1 MRFGLLLTALLWSAA
16 VVADDAPGPLPLESF
31 TRWDEFGDVKISPD
45 GRLLAMTLGKYGNSA
60 LAFIDRHDGKLV
72 GGWRQPNGTVIE
84 DFDWVSPTRVIYR
97 VAERAPDRVEP
108 LGTGEIFAIDV
119 DGKDKA
125 LVYGYRAHSSSYATA
140 YVISTLPSDPDN
152 ILVAEQPWRL
162 IGNSWWSNPDARPT
176 IKLLNVRNGRKR
188 ELGEAPLASA
198 QLLVD
203 SSEQVRFAV
212 GYDTR
217 GKLAV
222 AWRPRVDDPW
232 QEFALPGFRSN
243 MIKPL
248 GFNKDNSAVHFL
260 AVPENKS
267 HQALYRL
274 TLASGSIDKLS
285 LADDTEVVDAVMDLR
300 NERVIGYETYTD
312 KLARA
317 WIEKDDRSARFYRAL
332 ERAFPGQTISITSS
346 TSDGSLA
353 VAFVQ
358 SDVNP
363 GDFYVLDTQALKAD
377 FIRASRTWIDPRT
390 MRPREP
396 VTLQARDG
404 LELHGYL
411 TRPASPPPHPMVVL
425 PHGGPHQWRD
435 LWEFDGEAQLLAN
448 RGYAVL
454 QVNYRGSAGFGI
466 DFKSSG
472 YKEWGARMQ
481 DDLTDATR
489 WAIEKKI
496 AAPDRICIYGSNYG
510 GYAALMGVAREP
522 GLYRCAI
529 SFAGS
534 YDLEVLQSSRRLQKS
549 RSGRT
554 YVEETL
560 GDDPAQ
566 LRARSPVN
574 LAPAIQ
580 APVLLI
586 HGTEDIRA
594 DINQARAMKTALERA
609 GKRFEWLVLSRE
621 GDWIYD
627 EETRREAYER
637 ILAFLDA
644 NLRR

>member
-1 MRFGLLLTALLWSAA
+1 
-16 VVADDAPGPLPLESF
+16 
-31 TRWDEFGDVKISPD
+31 
-45 GRLLAMTLGKYGNSA
+45 
-60 LAFIDRHDGKLV
+60 
-72 GGWRQPNGTVIE
+72 
-84 DFDWVSPTRVIYR
+84 
-97 VAERAPDRVEP
+97 
-108 LGTGEIFAIDV
+108 
-119 DGKDKA
+119 
-125 LVYGYRAHSSSYATA
+125 
-140 YVISTLPSDPDN
+140 VISTLPSDPDN

-162 IGNSWWSNPDARPT
+162 VGNSWWTNPDARPT

-188 ELGEAPLASA
+188 ELGEAPVASA

-203 SSEQVRFAV
+203 SREQVRFAV
-212 GYDTR
+212 GCDAR

-222 AWRPRVDDPW
+222 AWRPQAEAAW
-232 QEFALPGFRSN
+232 QEFALPGFRSDT
-243 MIKPL
+243 IKPL
-248 GFNKDNSAVHFL
+248 GFNTDDSAVHFL
-260 AVPENKS
+260 AVPEGKS
-267 HQALYRL
+267 HRALYRL
-274 TLASGSIDKLS
+274 TLASGAVDKLS
-285 LADDTEVVDAVMDLR
+285 QTDDAEVVDAVMDLR

-317 WIEKDDRSARFYRAL
+317 WIEKDDPSARFYRAL
-332 ERAFPGQTISITSS
+332 ERAFPGQTLEITSA
-346 TSDGSLA
+346 TSDGALA

-377 FIRASRTWIDPRT
+377 FIRASRAWIDPRT

-396 VTLQARDG
+396 ITLQARDG
-404 LELHGYL
+404 LQLHGYL
-411 TRPASPPPHPMVVL
+411 TRPAGPPPHPMVVL
-425 PHGGPHQWRD
+425 PHGGPHQARD
-435 LWEFDGEAQLLAN
+435 LWEFDGDAQLLAN

-454 QVNYRGSAGFGI
+454 QVNFRGSAGFGI
-466 DFKSSG
+466 DFMSSG

-489 WAIEKKI
+489 WAIENKI

-510 GYAALMGVAREP
+510 GYAALMGAAREP

-534 YDLEVLQSSRRLQKS
+534 YDLEVLQGSRRLQGS

-554 YVEETL
+554 YVEDAL

-566 LRARSPVN
+566 LRARSPIH
-574 LAPAIQ
+574 LASSIQ

-594 DINQARAMKTALERA
+594 DINQAHAMKTALERS
-609 GKRFEWLVLSRE
+609 GKRFEWLSLKRE

-627 EETRREAYER
+627 EETRREAYQR
-637 ILAFLDA
+637 ILAFLDT
-644 NLRR
+644 NLSH